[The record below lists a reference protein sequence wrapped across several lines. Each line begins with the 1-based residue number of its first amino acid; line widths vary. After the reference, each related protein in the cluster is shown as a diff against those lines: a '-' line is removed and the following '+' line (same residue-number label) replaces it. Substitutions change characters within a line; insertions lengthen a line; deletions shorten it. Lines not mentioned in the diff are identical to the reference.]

1 MIIDQFASS
10 RFPVNGS
17 SNLGTDV
24 QNVLGGYFALGADN
38 SLLWSTLRNVPTNPA
53 GKVEFSE
60 LVLAS
65 NGTDTLAYLTVVDT
79 SHKVTTR
86 TLSLAN
92 KDFFI
97 IEDSSGAKL
106 IGVRGA
112 PAEFEM
118 VDLSTPPFTAN
129 KYLDSVD
136 QVFAEHGWDS

>member
-1 MIIDQFASS
+1 MA
-10 RFPVNGS
+10 N
-17 SNLGTDV
+17 
-24 QNVLGGYFALGADN
+24 
-38 SLLWSTLRNVPTNPA
+38 
-53 GKVEFSE
+53 
-60 LVLAS
+60 
-65 NGTDTLAYLTVVDT
+65 DTLAYLTVVDT